1 MPPSGHNT
9 VVVLVVGNEPSLRET
24 YSLLFQRAGYGA
36 DCVEVHDCES
46 ALSNGKFGLVVI
58 DHTLSKPDRKS
69 LVKTVRRIAP
79 AARVVAFHSSAQDCG
94 ADLTMDSR
102 EGAAAILERVAE
114 LLNGGVNTAQH

>member
-1 MPPSGHNT
+1 MPPSGQNT
-9 VVVLVVGNEPSLRET
+9 VVLVVGNEPSLRET

-114 LLNGGVNTAQH
+114 LLNGADNTQN